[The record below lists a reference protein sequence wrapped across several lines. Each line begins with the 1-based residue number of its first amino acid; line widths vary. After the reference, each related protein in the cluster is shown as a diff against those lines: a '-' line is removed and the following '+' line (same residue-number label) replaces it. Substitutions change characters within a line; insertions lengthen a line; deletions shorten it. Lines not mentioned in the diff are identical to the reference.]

1 MRYLQNCYLTD
12 LAPLGVAG
20 ALHLIGASFGEANAE
35 KSEHVVVSCLDIYM
49 SLNEGLP
56 LLHQ

>member
-20 ALHLIGASFGEANAE
+20 ALHLIGTSFGEANTE
-35 KSEHVVVSCLDIYM
+35 QPEHVVVSCLDIHM

-56 LLHQ
+56 LLNQ